1 MFRKYCRWVPLVELL
16 TKANETFTFKDSLS
30 RTKLRYSKNFH
41 RMRYRRT
48 KPQASKKRGFHIEHF
63 SERFHPSAPDGAP
76 EFPLCNSSLI
86 NNWRNEM
93 QRPENLPLP
102 PAISQTMEIQLDQS
116 CITRGVRNSI
126 VYGRKGVS
134 ASWSSFVLACSPRI
148 ANQISRLLTSTCV
161 KVKERKRIRLF
172 HSHNVRVQISCF
184 FIYLLFL
191 CKKGHGWGNCG
202 RFGKKFEGISF
213 SIFSLLRETHL
224 L

>member
-1 MFRKYCRWVPLVELL
+1 MCRKYCRWVPLVELL

-63 SERFHPSAPDGAP
+63 SERFHPSAPDRAP

-102 PAISQTMEIQLDQS
+102 AISRSAKLWKSRLTNHNAWCKI
-116 CITRGVRNSI
+116 
-126 VYGRKGVS
+126 GRKGVS
-134 ASWSSFVLACSPRI
+134 GSLSSFVLACSPRI

-172 HSHNVRVQISCF
+172 HSHNARVQISCF